1 LQNPQVG
8 KLHSAAGWIEAPAG
22 RAPQFGLQ
30 LAVPKSSKLHSAVGG
45 SQIAAGCATIDRQ
58 DRRVRDL
65 DHAGER
71 LVAFGAKDMQDRA
84 DRE

>member
-58 DRRVRDL
+58 ECDL